1 MKSIFETAKSG
12 GEYSKHYERYK
23 GEYLSRLRRAARSYE
38 KVIAEHEEW
47 IKNPAI
53 KLKDRNDADYVRLY
67 TEGKWP
73 DDIARNRA
81 YKIIIEGIIEE
92 RKHGKPD

>member
-1 MKSIFETAKSG
+1 MNTVHETAKSG

-23 GEYLSRLRRAARSYE
+23 DEYLSRLRRAARSYD

-47 IKNPAI
+47 IKNPES
-53 KLKDRNDADYVRLY
+53 KLGNDKDPDYVRLY

-81 YKIIIEGIIEE
+81 YKSIIEGIIEE
-92 RKHGKPD
+92 RTHGKPD